1 MIRLFNHLFGRG
13 GADLAHWPKHST
25 SRCFFDYRSC
35 RFNFFFFVFTFYGSL
50 NAVKFQYRQN
60 ATSDIVMVY
69 PQEMLSDVLIPHV
82 WPVALSKVLSYV
94 LQTI

>member
-1 MIRLFNHLFGRG
+1 MRTGLSIQQ
-13 GADLAHWPKHST
+13 ADASST
-25 SRCFFDYRSC
+25 IGVVDLV
-35 RFNFFFFVFTFYGSL
+35 FFFVFTFYGSL
-50 NAVKFQYRQN
+50 NAVKFQCRQN